1 MQLIMLWLPRL
12 HGALGWWDEIINLI
26 PVVVGIILVIYLY
39 RSSRRR
45 REAAEDLPAVEEEG
59 QEVKH

>member
-1 MQLIMLWLPRL
+1 M
-12 HGALGWWDEIINLI
+12 GWWDEIINLI

-45 REAAEDLPAVEEEG
+45 REAAEDLPSVEEEG